1 MNRIPVSVA
10 YSRWVHNAAVIAG
23 VTGLLA
29 FAAGCAPTP
38 PPPPP
43 PPQPVYAAPPP
54 PPPPMPRP
62 VRPGAPVRA
71 GGELG

>member
-1 MNRIPVSVA
+1 MREIPVSGA
-10 YSRWVHNAAVIAG
+10 YSRWVRNTAVIVA
-23 VTGLLA
+23 VTGLVS
-29 FAAGCAPTP
+29 FAAGCAPT

-54 PPPPMPRP
+54 PPPPGRP
-62 VRPGAPVRA
+62 IRPGAPVRA

>member
-1 MNRIPVSVA
+1 MREIPVSIA
-10 YSRWVHNAAVIAG
+10 YSRWVRNAAVIVG
-23 VTGLLA
+23 VTGLVGL
-29 FAAGCAPTP
+29 AAGCAPAP
-38 PPPPP
+38 APPP

-62 VRPGAPVRA
+62 VRPGAPIRA